1 RNAALSRNILDLWQ
15 LSHSQNIME
24 KFLKITKSKP
34 NGRVP
39 REKEDHK
46 NRFHPY
52 SERVASAQ
60 LARQEWFEMGQEKRK
75 SRSGETGENAPRPA
89 NSIQAAKKHAL
100 TTLSH
105 PGNPLTNPDA
115 LRQPDHVWSCATG
128 HQRGDG
134 RQVGSSLIIKRN
146 EQLEARREMQNSS
159 LFWGCRIYCNSGYCA
174 GTTDIELKR
183 LVSEYGGVV
192 AYDRS
197 LAAVCFHWLTR
208 FQSHRDPSYP
218 HFDLSISMWVQDPK
232 VFDHEREKQ
241 ETCRQARMAARLDR
255 PG

>member
-1 RNAALSRNILDLWQ
+1 
-15 LSHSQNIME
+15 ME

-39 REKEDHK
+39 REKDDHK

-52 SERVASAQ
+52 SERVAAAQ

-75 SRSGETGENAPRPA
+75 TGSSETGETTPRPA

-100 TTLSH
+100 STLSH

-134 RQVGSSLIIKRN
+134 RRIGSSLIIKRN
-146 EQLEARREMQNSS
+146 EQLEVRRETHGSS

-192 AYDRS
+192 AHTETQATHILTSQS
-197 LAAVCFHWLTR
+197 LCGSKLQKFLTTNARNKKHVVKPEWLL
-208 FQSHRDPSYP
+208 D
-218 HFDLSISMWVQDPK
+218 SIALGKRKQ
-232 VFDHEREKQ
+232 EREYTVIQSVNQGSLQQVMSVKSATASKT
-241 ETCRQARMAARLDR
+241 E
-255 PG
+255 